1 VVQVGIVEQSSL
13 QLALLQLA
21 HTWAA
26 GRLGRRAT
34 VESPFAVARLEVAL
48 HTKQTINQPQE
59 GYTAFVPF
67 RIETFYL

>member
-1 VVQVGIVEQSSL
+1 MVQVGMVEQSSL

-48 HTKQTINQPQE
+48 HTKQAINQPQE
-59 GYTAFVPF
+59 GYRAFVPF
-67 RIETFYL
+67 RIETFYF